1 VSKEFLAHKN
11 KKIWIATVDYRRIA
25 KNFKFFEISQIV
37 NRQKRQQKQIL

>member
-1 VSKEFLAHKN
+1 LARKN
-11 KKIWIATVDYRRIA
+11 KKIWVATVNYQRIA

>member
-1 VSKEFLAHKN
+1 VPKQFLAHKN
-11 KKIWIATVDYRRIA
+11 KKIWIATVNYQRIA